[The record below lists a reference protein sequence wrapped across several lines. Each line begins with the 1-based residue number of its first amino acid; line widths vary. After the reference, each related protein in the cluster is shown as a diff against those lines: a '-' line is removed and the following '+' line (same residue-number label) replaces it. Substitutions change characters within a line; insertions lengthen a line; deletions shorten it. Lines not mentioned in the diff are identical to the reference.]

1 LKRLHLSP
9 KAQSDLAEIWDFT
22 AENWG
27 TARAEGYVR
36 AIQKA
41 CNGLCDGSSASTAI
55 DHVRQGYR
63 KRIVGSHLLL
73 FRESDDTIAVIRN
86 LHKRMDPD
94 RHL

>member
-1 LKRLHLSP
+1 MKRLHLSP

-22 AENWG
+22 TENWG

-36 AIQKA
+36 AIRKA
-41 CNGLCDGSSASTAI
+41 CNGLCDGSSDSTAI

-73 FRESDDTIAVIRN
+73 FRETDDTIAVIRI
-86 LHKRMDPD
+86 LHQRMDPD

>member
-1 LKRLHLSP
+1 MKRLHLSP
-9 KAQSDLAEIWDFT
+9 KAQSDLEEIWDFT

-27 TARAEGYVR
+27 AARAESYVR
-36 AIQKA
+36 AIAQA
-41 CNGLCDGSSASTAI
+41 CKGLCDGSGASTAI

-94 RHL
+94 KHF